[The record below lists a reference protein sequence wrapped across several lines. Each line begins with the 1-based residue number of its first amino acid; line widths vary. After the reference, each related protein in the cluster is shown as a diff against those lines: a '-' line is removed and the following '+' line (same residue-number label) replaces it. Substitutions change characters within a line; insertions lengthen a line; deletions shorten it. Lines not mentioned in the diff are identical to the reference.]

1 MKTVFGSGLEVNM
14 SSKSSSSSIAK
25 GAREP
30 VVSSAHLAAG
40 SMPALS
46 EYEFGLILASSAF
59 DRWTVRCMAAAGAP
73 GMSALDVLVL
83 HAVNHRDRQKTLADL
98 CLVLNVEDTHTVSY
112 SLKKLERD
120 GLIETG
126 RLGKEKTAA
135 ISKNGAALCARY
147 GEVREELLVRTV
159 KMLSI
164 DEEDLSRLST
174 LLRGLSGTYDQ
185 ASRTAAAS

>member
-1 MKTVFGSGLEVNM
+1 MT
-14 SSKSSSSSIAK
+14 SKSSSPTLAK
-25 GAREP
+25 RGREP

-59 DRWTVRCMAAAGAP
+59 NRWIVRCMAAAGAP

-98 CLVLNVEDTHTVSY
+98 CLVLNIEDTHTVSY

-126 RLGKEKTAA
+126 RQGKEKTAA
-135 ISKNGAALCARY
+135 ISEKGAALCARY

-159 KMLSI
+159 KTLSI
-164 DEEDLSRLST
+164 DEEDLSQLST

-185 ASRTAAAS
+185 ASRAAAAS